1 MNKFSSVLISGGVL
15 ISGYAAGQNTTA
27 HKAGRPNIILI
38 MSDDMGYSDLGCMG
52 GEIST
57 PNLDALAH
65 DGLIFTQFYN
75 VGHCCPSRASLMT
88 GLYPHQTGLGWM
100 TGTDFHLPGYT
111 DELNKHCVTIAQ
123 VLKNAGYSTFMS
135 GKWHL
140 SHNVKDDGPKYNWP
154 LQRGFDKF
162 YGIITGAGNFY
173 DPATLCRGNNL
184 ISPYNDPEY
193 HPKDFY
199 FTNAITDNAIKYLQ
213 EAPDQKPFFMYVAYT
228 AAHWPMQAPE
238 TEIQKYKGKF
248 SAGWDVLRHERLK
261 REKELGLVDPRTN
274 LSPLDTHPWA
284 EETDKPAMERRMET
298 YAAMISIMDGGIGK
312 IVSELKKEGKYDN
325 TIILF
330 LQDNGGN
337 AEGVGF
343 GGPDG
348 ETRTV
353 AKDTSAVKHLKKDDV
368 QYEVISQITRDGKM
382 VKMGKDVMAGP
393 ADTYLSYLKPWAN
406 LSNTPFQKYKN
417 FSFEGGISTP
427 LIVHWPNGIKS
438 KGELR
443 REPGHE
449 IDIMPTLVELA
460 GASYPKEFNHDTITP
475 VSGVSLV
482 PGFADKPLPERAI
495 YFEHEANRAMRLG
508 KWKIDSGGI
517 LEGPYGKWKTYVE
530 LPWRLYDLEN
540 DRSELMDISAQ
551 YPDQVKKM
559 VAMWEE
565 WAKKDHVYPM
575 PWKKEEKPVK
585 ADYMSTPW
593 EYPNF

>member
-1 MNKFSSVLISGGVL
+1 MKKLFLIQL
-15 ISGYAAGQNTTA
+15 TFLLCFFTFQI
-27 HKAGRPNIILI
+27 KAQDRPNIILI

-57 PNLDALAH
+57 PNLDKLAN
-65 DGLIFTQFYN
+65 DGLIYTQFYN

-100 TGTDFHLPGYT
+100 TPIDYHLPGYT
-111 DELNKHCVTIAQ
+111 DELNNHCVTIAQ
-123 VLKNAGYSTFMS
+123 VLKNAGYSTYMS

-140 SHNVKDDGPKYNWP
+140 SHNTSNEGPKYNWP
-154 LQRGFDKF
+154 LQRGFEKF
-162 YGIITGAGNFY
+162 YGIISGAGNFY
-173 DPATLCRGNNL
+173 DPATLCRNNNL
-184 ISPYNDPEY
+184 ISPFNDPEY
-193 HPKDFY
+193 HSDNYY

-213 EAPDQKPFFMYVAYT
+213 ESSGKNPFFMYVAYT

-238 TEIQKYKGKF
+238 SEIQKYKGKY
-248 SAGWDVLRHERLK
+248 SAGWDVLRRQRLK
-261 REKELGLVDPRTN
+261 RAKELGVIDLRTN
-274 LSPLDTHPWA
+274 LSPLDTHPWD
-284 EETDKPAMERRMET
+284 EEIDKLAMERRMET
-298 YAAMISIMDGGIGK
+298 YAAMISIMDDGIGK
-312 IVSELKKEGKYDN
+312 IVNELKKEGRYDN

-343 GGPDG
+343 GGPNG
-348 ETRTV
+348 ETTTV
-353 AKDTSAVKHLKKDDV
+353 SRDTSIVEPLAKDDI
-368 QYEVISQITRDGKM
+368 QYKVISPITRDGKM
-382 VKMGKDVMAGP
+382 VKVGKEVMAGP

-417 FSFEGGISTP
+417 FSFEGGISSP
-427 LIVHWPNGIKS
+427 LIVHWPKGIKS
-438 KGELR
+438 KGEIR

-460 GASYPKEFNHDTITP
+460 GASYPKINNQDTITP
-475 VSGVSLV
+475 SSGVSLV
-482 PGFADKPLPERAI
+482 PTFSDKALQERGI

-508 KWKIDSGGI
+508 KWKIVSGGI
-517 LEGPYGKWKTYVE
+517 LKGPYGKWKTYVE
-530 LPWRLYDLEN
+530 LPWHLFDLEN
-540 DRSELMDISAQ
+540 DRSELTDLSGQ

-559 VAMWEE
+559 VSMWEA
-565 WAKKDHVYPM
+565 WAKRTHVYPM
-575 PWKKEEKPVK
+575 PWKVEEKPTM